1 MKIYIEIKKHIYKSH
16 VHTYPNTSPLLG
28 CRIHNVTKWI
38 LQIIHDFP
46 LVTDGCYSSSWKFKK
61 DTQTQDQQ
69 RKKYQQDML
78 KNQISAGQI
87 SNLNYTDYVSSV
99 FFFFC
104 CCCLVAADVTF
115 PNVYFICIAQEKELI
130 ETLLWKTLLQIW
142 IKRKDK
148 ADEGKGYFIHTWILG
163 LKDKIWGGWRKLVKT
178 LSGFYLYYSFPSC
191 QRNPFFI
198 FFHIPHDF

>member
-99 FFFFC
+99 FFFLLLLLFSGC
-104 CCCLVAADVTF
+104 WCNISQCLLHLYST
-115 PNVYFICIAQEKELI
+115 
-130 ETLLWKTLLQIW
+130 
-142 IKRKDK
+142 
-148 ADEGKGYFIHTWILG
+148 GKGINRNIT
-163 LKDKIWGGWRKLVKT
+163 LKNAAANMNQKER
-178 LSGFYLYYSFPSC
+178 
-191 QRNPFFI
+191 
-198 FFHIPHDF
+198 